1 MKYLFCVTSA
11 LSVNYGKY
19 SYEERLH
26 QLIDSF
32 RSIKKYAPDSDV
44 VLFDVSTSDIPETD
58 FNLLKSIYT
67 EVFHLTEHPLVR
79 ICIETDS
86 KGGVDEKRMFI
97 KTLGELANI
106 DAFVSYAT
114 SNKEKYDRI
123 FKLTGR
129 YRINEMFQHIDYT
142 QAKDKICMLH
152 EVGWD
157 RKIFPMRL
165 WSFDISL
172 IEQMKILIV
181 DMVDKMGNGN
191 GTYNIIEQLFHR
203 CIHENNIPYHSVT
216 RIGCEGNMF
225 DGHPLKE

>member
-11 LSVNYGKY
+11 LAVNYGKY

-32 RSIKKYAPDSDV
+32 RSIKKYAPGSDI
-44 VLFDVSTSDIPETD
+44 VLFDVSTADIPESD
-58 FNLLKSIYT
+58 MDLLKSICT
-67 EVFHLTEHPLVR
+67 DIFHIKDHQLVK
-79 ICIETDS
+79 ICVNVEKDNT
-86 KGGVDEKRMFI
+86 DEKRMLI

-114 SNKEKYDRI
+114 GNSDKYDRV

-129 YRINEMFQHIDYT
+129 YRINELFQHNDYDLT
-142 QAKDKICMLH
+142 KDKLCMLN

-165 WSFDISL
+165 WSFDISMVDQIKTL
-172 IEQMKILIV
+172 IL
-181 DMVDKMGNGN
+181 DMVNKFNNDD
-191 GTYNIIEQLFHR
+191 GTFNIIEQLFHR
-203 CIHENNIPYHSVT
+203 CIHENNIPYNSVDC
-216 RIGCEGNMF
+216 IGCEGNMF
-225 DGHPLKE
+225 DGHWVRE